1 MVGLIQKSDG
11 STGIRLMH
19 WRPEYFSLAD
29 VVFMPYLSG
38 LLLEKANNLS
48 IFLDLGGHDTQCLQQ
63 EEIEGKHH
71 SPLHVLVLEAS
82 HQPHLIEEEKVK

>member
-1 MVGLIQKSDG
+1 MNTMSARLKYLGLQCINL
-11 STGIRLMH
+11 IPVL
-19 WRPEYFSLAD
+19 PPLFL
-29 VVFMPYLSG
+29 PYLSG

-82 HQPHLIEEEKVK
+82 HLIEEEKVK